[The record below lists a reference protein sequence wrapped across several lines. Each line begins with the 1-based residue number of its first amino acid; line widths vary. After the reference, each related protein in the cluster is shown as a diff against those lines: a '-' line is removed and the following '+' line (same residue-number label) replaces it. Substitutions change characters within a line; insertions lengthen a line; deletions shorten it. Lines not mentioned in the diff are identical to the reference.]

1 MSSITSVASTS
12 SNEPTVVYITL
23 NTDKENV
30 SFTFR
35 LDFTHIP
42 TNIELEMLAQQ
53 ASNNIANKYK
63 NTL

>member
-1 MSSITSVASTS
+1 MSSITSVS
-12 SNEPTVVYITL
+12 STVVYITL

-35 LDFTHIP
+35 LDFSHIP